1 MPEGKSY
8 TIHKSKKSP
17 LNRDLTARESLRKAL
32 ENTAHR
38 METVKVISG
47 VEFIN
52 DARSTDLLS
61 TRDSMKCIM
70 KPAIWL
76 AATTPHE
83 RDYALIEMYVK
94 YKIKAIVVYGSEG
107 KDMKS
112 KLEHLVDDFVSAQDL
127 REAVVVCHNIADEND
142 LIIYSPSCL
151 PDDEYRN
158 FVDRGTAF
166 RNFVDNLKA
175 EA

>member
-17 LNRDLTARESLRKAL
+17 FDRDLTARESLKKAL
-32 ENTAHR
+32 ETTTYR
-38 METVKVISG
+38 MDTVATINK
-47 VEFIN
+47 VEFVN

-107 KDMKS
+107 ADMQS
-112 KLEHLVDDFVSAQDL
+112 KLGHLVDDFISATNL
-127 REAVVVCHNIADEND
+127 REATVVCHNIADEDD
-142 LIIYSPSCL
+142 LVIYSPSCL
-151 PDDEYRN
+151 AEDEYRN
-158 FVDRGTAF
+158 FVERGAAF
-166 RNFVDNLKA
+166 TSFINDLEKEV
-175 EA
+175 

>member
-8 TIHKSKKSP
+8 TIHKSKTSP
-17 LNRDLTARESLRKAL
+17 VNRDLTARESLKRAL
-32 ENTAHR
+32 EKTAHR
-38 METVKVISG
+38 MDSVRTVGG

-94 YKIKAIVVYGSEG
+94 YKIKAIVVYGAEG
-107 KDMKS
+107 HDMHA
-112 KLEHLVDDFVSAQDL
+112 KLEHLVDDFVNADHLQK
-127 REAVVVCHNIADEND
+127 AVLLCYEIAEQND
-142 LIIYSPSCL
+142 LVIYSPSCL
-151 PDDEYRN
+151 PNDEYKN
-158 FVDRGTAF
+158 FFDRGIAF
-166 RNFVDNLKA
+166 REFVNQLDG
-175 EA
+175 